1 MIARFSVRLAARFAA
16 LTVRER
22 ALVVLAGVL
31 TCAVGTV
38 YGVVLPLGA
47 AFDAARA
54 RRAEVAEQADRV
66 MAGLRVLDA
75 RRALPRPTDAVP
87 IDQRV
92 AASAQA
98 AGLVLQANQPAGDG
112 QSGNGGPTTLVV
124 IASARAGQVLAWLDA
139 LAREGLTVETVTMNP
154 LPDGSVATRATLRRA
169 GR

>member
-1 MIARFSVRLAARFAA
+1 MIARFSVWLAARFAA
-16 LTVRER
+16 LTPRER

-31 TCAVGTV
+31 TCAVGAV

-75 RRALPRPTDAVP
+75 GRALPGRTDAVP

-98 AGLVLQANQPAGDG
+98 AGLVLQVNEPAGD
-112 QSGNGGPTTLVV
+112 GGPTTLVV

-139 LAREGLTVETVTMNP
+139 LAREGLTVETVTMTP